1 MNRLTVI
8 SKNINKREI
17 NMVVV
22 HSFADA
28 HKEAQ
33 DAMERGCDE
42 AIVEDEVHNVV
53 LRLIKPKKT
62 NFDRITESP
71 EKMAE
76 FIADVMFLYSTNR
89 HIFIIE
95 AVKMASKKEK
105 IDINLD
111 YIYKDIVKWLN
122 EESKE

>member
-22 HSFADA
+22 HSFTDA
-28 HKEAQ
+28 HKKALA
-33 DAMERGCDE
+33 AMERGCDE
-42 AIVEDEVHNVV
+42 AVVEDEVHNVV

-62 NFDRITESP
+62 NFDRITKSP
-71 EKMAE
+71 EALAE
-76 FIADVMFLYSTNR
+76 FIENILDACSGDIDECDVCQLGKHCNPCDGFR
-89 HIFIIE
+89 
-95 AVKMASKKEK
+95 K
-105 IDINLD
+105 IALN
-111 YIYKDIVKWLN
+111 WLN

>member
-22 HSFADA
+22 HSFTDA
-28 HKEAQ
+28 HKEAL

-42 AIVEDEVHNVV
+42 AVVEDEVHNVV

-62 NFDRITESP
+62 NFDRITASP
-71 EKMAE
+71 EALAE
-76 FIADVMFLYSTNR
+76 FIEEKCNCINCPTDCPAKELCDDYRSCRRAMVM
-89 HIFIIE
+89 
-95 AVKMASKKEK
+95 
-105 IDINLD
+105 
-111 YIYKDIVKWLN
+111 WLKQ
-122 EESKE
+122 ESKE

>member
-22 HSFADA
+22 HSFDDA
-28 HKEAQ
+28 YKEAQ
-33 DAMERGCDE
+33 EAMERGCDE
-42 AIVEDEVHNVV
+42 AVVEDEVHNVV

-62 NFDRITESP
+62 NFDRITESQ
-71 EKMAE
+71 EKLAE
-76 FIADVMFLYSTNR
+76 LIADAMFLYSTNR
-89 HIFIIE
+89 HIFTIE
-95 AVKMASKKEK
+95 ALKMASKKEK

-111 YIYKDIVKWLN
+111 CNYKDVVKWLN
-122 EESKE
+122 EESKG

>member
-28 HKEAQ
+28 HKEAL

-42 AIVEDEVHNVV
+42 AVVEDEVHNVV

-62 NFDRITESP
+62 NFDRITASP
-71 EKMAE
+71 ETLAE
-76 FIADVMFLYSTNR
+76 FIDVILVTCRDDLCECDMCPL
-89 HIFIIE
+89 
-95 AVKMASKKEK
+95 VKHCNSDDSFKK
-105 IDINLD
+105 IAMN
-111 YIYKDIVKWLN
+111 WLN
-122 EESKE
+122 EECKE